1 MDWVEKDFLDLD
13 KWNIRQVT
21 FDNYEVK
28 EGKIIPS
35 QKQILDYDSS
45 EWKLIGSLLS
55 ENEEL
60 DKDKLDSMKDAFDD
74 LEIIDVERKPK
85 FLPPVLR
92 TAMSLSPPTM
102 WKSLKIPRNRCS
114 ARAFNC

>member
-1 MDWVEKDFLDLD
+1 MK
-13 KWNIRQVT
+13 K
-21 FDNYEVK
+21 
-28 EGKIIPS
+28 KIIPS

-74 LEIIDVERKPK
+74 LEIIDVERKPE
-85 FLPPVLR
+85 
-92 TAMSLSPPTM
+92 TAASLKNGNEFVSANNVEELKNSA
-102 WKSLKIPRNRCS
+102 KSLFSKGFLTVEMTGRTES
-114 ARAFNC
+114 H